1 MAKIEAERIYVYGGV
16 VDLRKGP
23 DGLRALV
30 GETQP
35 DAFSVFSN
43 RTRALLKF
51 LRVDETGVWCGTRR
65 LHHRGF
71 VWPQSSSGR
80 DRLTCAQ
87 LAWLIAGG
95 DVKKMRRLANFSS
108 PMSPLLLS
116 YPFSGY
122 E

>member
-30 GETQP
+30 GEP
-35 DAFSVFSN
+35 APGSFYVFSN

-51 LRVDETGVWCGTRR
+51 LSVDATGVWCGTRR

-71 VWPQSSSGR
+71 VWPESPDGR
-80 DRLTCAQ
+80 ERLSCEE

-95 DVKKMRRLANFSS
+95 DVKKMRREETLAR
-108 PMSPLLLS
+108 
-116 YPFSGY
+116 
-122 E
+122 